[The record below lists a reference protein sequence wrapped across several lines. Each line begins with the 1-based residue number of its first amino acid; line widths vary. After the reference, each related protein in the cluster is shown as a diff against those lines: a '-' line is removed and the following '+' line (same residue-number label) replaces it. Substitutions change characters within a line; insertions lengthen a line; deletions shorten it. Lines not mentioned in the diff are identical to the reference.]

1 MEEERSFKE
10 TVSSAKKRASK
21 EEEEE
26 GMDLR
31 GNNNMGRKRNE
42 NDSKK
47 QPQAP
52 LIPKKMTPG
61 NAVRSEQQAN
71 TNDRNKIGKVA

>member
-10 TVSSAKKRASK
+10 TISSAKKRASK
-21 EEEEE
+21 EEEDE

-52 LIPKKMTPG
+52 LISKRMTPG
-61 NAVRSEQQAN
+61 NNVR
-71 TNDRNKIGKVA
+71 